1 VWTERKRA
9 LAARLCVDADGN
21 EGWLSIEE
29 EIAVEFSGVVW
40 GKGLDD
46 GEGGPEM
53 AKRVQRR
60 KKGEG
65 MSVGGMGRGVKEV
78 LTKDGLGITAI
89 VREERW
95 FGGGGKKGPAM
106 GLPHHR
112 FDFAVQCLSTL
123 SLSSSLRAAS

>member
-65 MSVGGMGRGVKEV
+65 MSRGGNGEGSEGGIDQGRVGDHGDR
-78 LTKDGLGITAI
+78 
-89 VREERW
+89 
-95 FGGGGKKGPAM
+95 
-106 GLPHHR
+106 
-112 FDFAVQCLSTL
+112 
-123 SLSSSLRAAS
+123 